1 MKKKK
6 TKKNQAG
13 VGGIA
18 CIVAVLLI
26 AISIQI
32 VNLYQKNVAY
42 AQKEAELNAVYQ
54 EETERRDELSDYEE
68 YIGSKEYIENTAR
81 NKLGLIYDNE
91 IIFREE

>member
-1 MKKKK
+1 MKK

-18 CIVAVLLI
+18 CIVTVLLI

-32 VNLYQKNVAY
+32 VNLYRKNVEY

-81 NKLGLIYDNE
+81 NK
-91 IIFREE
+91 

>member
-1 MKKKK
+1 MKK

-18 CIVAVLLI
+18 CIVVLLI

-32 VNLYQKNVAY
+32 VNLYRKNVEY